1 MELLTTLSVI
11 DIPFLNAIW
20 DFGNDIL
27 AGTNDATEPVKG
39 AIFNL
44 QGIIN
49 LLVGFFLNLLFV
61 GIVVRFF
68 YYPKCKRS
76 EFFFT
81 FILIAISIFLLI
93 YLLGGVKLKTGFA
106 Q

>member
-1 MELLTTLSVI
+1 MELLTTLSAI
-11 DIPFLNAIW
+11 DIPFLNVIW

-27 AGTNDATEPVKG
+27 TGTNDAGEPIKG

-49 LLVGFFLNLLFV
+49 LLVGFLLNLLFV

-81 FILIAISIFLLI
+81 FILIFKEFFFN
-93 YLLGGVKLKTGFA
+93 KL
-106 Q
+106 